1 MIEYITG
8 TPIFTMVDIE
18 CAFHIFLLLGTSAH
32 FLDAWGFD
40 IEEAWSDKNQC
51 IGDAATRAIW

>member
-8 TPIFTMVDIE
+8 APIFTMVDIE

-32 FLDAWGFD
+32 FLDASGFD
-40 IEEAWSDKNQC
+40 IEEA
-51 IGDAATRAIW
+51 